1 MDRSENMARIRGRDT
16 TPEVLLRNALWH
28 QGVRYRK
35 NLRVLGIRPDIVFL
49 KAKLAVFVDGCFW
62 HGCPEH
68 YVRPRSSNPAFW
80 AAKLA
85 TNTERDERQMSRLE
99 ADGWRVIRIWE
110 HQVMDGLED
119 AVRLITHALSGGD
132 PPDDEHWVVI
142 KVEPTLEPDIESN
155 TQKEL
160 RSKKYRLVSRYR
172 SPIVRK
178 GADNSRKNVP

>member
-1 MDRSENMARIRGRDT
+1 MARIRGRDT

-28 QGVRYRK
+28 NGVRYRK
-35 NLRVLGIRPDIVFL
+35 NLRVLGIRPDIVFV

-85 TNTERDERQMSRLE
+85 TNTERDERQMNRLE
-99 ADGWRVIRIWE
+99 ADGWRVIRVWE
-110 HQVMDGLED
+110 HQVRSGLKN
-119 AVRLITHALSGGD
+119 VVQLITHTLSGGD
-132 PPDDEHWVVI
+132 PPDNEHWVVI
-142 KVEPTLEPDIESN
+142 KVEPTSQPDIESN

-160 RSKKYRLVSRYR
+160 RSGKFRLVPRYR
-172 SPIVRK
+172 PPFVSQRK
-178 GADNSRKNVP
+178 RNNSKNLP